1 MAITGIYICRLG
13 YKKCVLF
20 LNLKNCNRKWLCQL
34 KGKKTTNYSKFEA
47 LAVTTCSEIL
57 SHSASKSTTSM
68 LQTLLLFPS
77 SGIMM
82 LYAGYIQSILVVCN

>member
-1 MAITGIYICRLG
+1 
-13 YKKCVLF
+13 
-20 LNLKNCNRKWLCQL
+20 L
-34 KGKKTTNYSKFEA
+34 KGKKTTNYSKLEA

-82 LYAGYIQSILVVCN
+82 